1 MPVQKEYYEDKDKLE
16 FWASEE
22 FPARPEGFQE
32 ACVDS
37 VINNL
42 TVATEINVKNFN
54 EMDTLVSAAM
64 DEVLSGS
71 KTAKDAMTAIKDSV
85 DRLVDGTY
93 NGERS

>member
-1 MPVQKEYYEDKDKLE
+1 MD
-16 FWASEE
+16 A
-22 FPARPEGFQE
+22 
-32 ACVDS
+32 

-54 EMDTLVSAAM
+54 EIDTLVSAAM

-71 KTAKDAMTAIKDSV
+71 KTAQDAMNAIKGNV
-85 DRLVDGTY
+85 DALVEGTY